1 MENKGKNKKISF
13 LKREGFYVVLFI
25 CLCIVAVVTALT
37 VRDSK
42 KAQENTKTAQVQ
54 KSQVKQNNEVA
65 NNLTQEEKKEIYN
78 NAVEVKRKAENKTA
92 SKNTGIETVKSEDLN
107 VAVSKSKNPNFIKP
121 TEGEIVKKYSLTP
134 VHWETSNTERPN
146 FGINIKTKEGA
157 TVKAVAKGEVKSVE
171 NGDFGVSVVVYHNE
185 YGNRTVYSNLDKNVK
200 VKVGEKVDQGKEI
213 GKVGKT
219 AIRGCNE
226 KYGKNFLHFEVLK
239 GAKGDSQSSSEN
251 PEKYIKY

>member
-37 VRDSK
+37 VRNGK
-42 KAQENTKTAQVQ
+42 KIENNTKTSQVQ
-54 KSQVKQNNEVA
+54 KSNVKQNNELA
-65 NNLTQEEKKEIYN
+65 NSLTQEENKEIYN

-92 SKNTGIETVKSEDLN
+92 SKNTGIEAVKSEDAN
-107 VAVSKSKNPNFIKP
+107 VAVSKAKNPEFIKP
-121 TEGEIVKKYSLTP
+121 VDGEIVKKYSLTP

-146 FGINIKTKEGA
+146 FGINIKAKEGSM
-157 TVKAVAKGEVKSVE
+157 VKAVAKGEVKSVE
-171 NGDFGVSVVVYHNE
+171 NGDFGVTVVIYHAE
-185 YGNRTVYSNLDKNVK
+185 YGNRTVYANLDKNVK
-200 VKVGEKVDQGKEI
+200 VKAGEKVDQGKEI
-213 GKVGKT
+213 GKIGKT

-239 GAKGDSQSSSEN
+239 GSKGDSQSSSEN